1 MDAAVVVPVAGRAGG
16 RTGRRAR
23 GRAVRADDDAAVVMM
38 AVVAV
43 VAVLVVA
50 RAMVFDMAGAGM
62 MMTDAGTVVAAGTMP
77 GSSLSYS
84 RQQGQHEE
92 HYEFLHNF

>member
-1 MDAAVVVPVAGRAGG
+1 
-16 RTGRRAR
+16 
-23 GRAVRADDDAAVVMM
+23 MM

-43 VAVLVVA
+43 LVMA
-50 RAMVFDMAGAGM
+50 RAMVFGMAGAGM
-62 MMTDAGTVVAAGTMP
+62 MMVGAGTVVAAGTMP

-92 HYEFLHNF
+92 HYEFFHNF

>member
-23 GRAVRADDDAAVVMM
+23 GRAGRPDDDAAVVM
-38 AVVAV
+38 VAV

-50 RAMVFDMAGAGM
+50 RAMVFDMAGAVVM
-62 MMTDAGTVVAAGTMP
+62 MADAGTVVAAGTMP

-92 HYEFLHNF
+92 HYEFFHNF